1 MLEIRVILRQNAI
14 FGPKWPKWPEM
25 FEITTNCKK
34 NRGGGDNVSPRNFAK
49 ERRGERLFSLGFL
62 SDFRPGARRKRAC
75 GAKMLFYF
83 SPPPGGDT
91 GELALARVSLQRIYI
106 YSLK

>member
-34 NRGGGDNVSPRNFAK
+34 NRGGEDNVSRETPQKNGAGK
-49 ERRGERLFSLGFL
+49 GCFL
-62 SDFRPGARRKRAC
+62 
-75 GAKMLFYF
+75 
-83 SPPPGGDT
+83 
-91 GELALARVSLQRIYI
+91 
-106 YSLK
+106 